1 MAVLVGAFVIGNQ
14 PHICKIAYCGSL
26 KPLPR
31 KLKTLLTLVAFKLSY
46 CNLNPILCAC
56 APCCVWMP
64 LSRASFAELDNKLGK
79 LSERF
84 TFKEGS
90 GEKLGTIKGV
100 FIPTLQNILGII
112 LFVRLPW
119 ITGQVF
125 FLND

>member
-1 MAVLVGAFVIGNQ
+1 M
-14 PHICKIAYCGSL
+14 
-26 KPLPR
+26 
-31 KLKTLLTLVAFKLSY
+31 LLMLHSCHSCSY
-46 CNLNPILCAC
+46 FTA
-56 APCCVWMP
+56 
-64 LSRASFAELDNKLGK
+64 LDNKLGK